1 LNETIIEHFKELNS
15 IEKSLNPND
24 ILVEIIFA
32 NMCQK
37 LENFFY
43 EKLLSQDSPNLIVNI
58 FSPLK
63 RKRKF
68 YYHDAIEN
76 YLNEFL
82 QKNFLKTKTVYQFKI
97 EYIIKDSKIH
107 KHFKKILTK
116 STNLYFRPALVYI
129 IYIWMTILNEE
140 VFFRSNF
147 DFDDSKKSKICNQIF
162 KAYINYDSE
171 HDNDVNSLFKL
182 YFIYAI
188 FI

>member
-1 LNETIIEHFKELNS
+1 
-15 IEKSLNPND
+15 
-24 ILVEIIFA
+24 
-32 NMCQK
+32 MCQK
-37 LENFFY
+37 LENLFY
-43 EKLLSQDSPNLIVNI
+43 EKLLSQDTPSLIVNI

-76 YLNEFL
+76 YLKEFL
-82 QKNFLKTKTVYQFKI
+82 PEIFLKTKTVYQFKM

-107 KHFKKILTK
+107 KHFKKTLTK

-140 VFFRSNF
+140 TFFRTNF

-162 KAYINYDSE
+162 KAYINYGTE
-171 HDNDVNSLFKL
+171 HDNDVKSLFNL
-182 YFIYAI
+182 YFINAI
-188 FI
+188 LISYSLFLFKSNFKLNATFCQLFILSFTWIQ